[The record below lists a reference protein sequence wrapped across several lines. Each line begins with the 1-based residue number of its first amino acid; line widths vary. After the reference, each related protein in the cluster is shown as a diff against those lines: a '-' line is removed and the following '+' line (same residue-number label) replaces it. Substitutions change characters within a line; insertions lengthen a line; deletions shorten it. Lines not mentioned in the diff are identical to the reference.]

1 MGAVTRFVQNPGSNA
16 ICYYRYSSDA
26 QRDVSIVQQK
36 DAAHEYAEHH
46 GYHIIKEYDDPAY
59 SGTRDDRPAFQLML
73 YEVEKLRPAYLIL
86 WKTDRLSRD
95 RIDAVMAK
103 KRLRECG
110 VKIVYVAESI
120 PDDDE
125 ATQIL
130 MESIYEAMA
139 ASFIVSHRKN
149 VVRGMTY
156 NAENAFYN
164 GVKMLGYVGEVDHKY
179 EVDQATAPTVR
190 RIFKEYTEGVPMQK
204 ICDSLNNAGQK
215 TVRGNKFTVNSLRNI
230 LVNRAY
236 IGEYKFGKTLIP
248 DGMPRL
254 IDDET
259 FQKAQAKLEANK
271 RGGKG
276 AIKKLHPE
284 IEIEDYWLTGKICC
298 GLCGGTM
305 QGVSGTSRS
314 GSLYYYYSCINYR
327 KHTCTLK
334 YQRKELMEKIVLY
347 ILDDLINDPALRII
361 IAEKCYAY
369 HQAQN
374 DDNGAYEASIRA
386 QLKDV
391 EGKLNNLVKA
401 IEAGIFNSTTAE
413 RMNVL
418 ENQKS
423 MLNDALL
430 AEQNR
435 KKCDLTLNTI
445 VKFLSSLVGDINNPD
460 TRRRLLEFFI
470 DKIYVYPDK
479 MVLTFYYTDDR
490 RELPFEETVRL
501 IDNRKKIL
509 DMMNSPRPEG
519 VVPSCALEM
528 PLNDDDG
535 EENPDFF
542 P

>member
-179 EVDQATAPTVR
+179 EIDQATAPTVR

-460 TRRRLLEFFI
+460 TRHRLLDFFV
-470 DKIYVYPDK
+470 DKIYIYPDK

-490 RELPFEETVRL
+490 RELPFEETIRL
-501 IDNRKKIL
+501 IDNRQKIL
-509 DMMNSPRPEG
+509 DIMNSPRPEG

>member
-1 MGAVTRFVQNPGSNA
+1 VTS
-16 ICYYRYSSDA
+16 
-26 QRDVSIVQQK
+26 
-36 DAAHEYAEHH
+36 
-46 GYHIIKEYDDPAY
+46 
-59 SGTRDDRPAFQLML
+59 
-73 YEVEKLRPAYLIL
+73 
-86 WKTDRLSRD
+86 
-95 RIDAVMAK
+95 
-103 KRLRECG
+103 
-110 VKIVYVAESI
+110 
-120 PDDDE
+120 
-125 ATQIL
+125 
-130 MESIYEAMA
+130 
-139 ASFIVSHRKN
+139 
-149 VVRGMTY
+149 
-156 NAENAFYN
+156 
-164 GVKMLGYVGEVDHKY
+164 
-179 EVDQATAPTVR
+179 
-190 RIFKEYTEGVPMQK
+190 
-204 ICDSLNNAGQK
+204 
-215 TVRGNKFTVNSLRNI
+215 
-230 LVNRAY
+230 
-236 IGEYKFGKTLIP
+236 
-248 DGMPRL
+248 
-254 IDDET
+254 
-259 FQKAQAKLEANK
+259 
-271 RGGKG
+271 
-276 AIKKLHPE
+276 
-284 IEIEDYWLTGKICC
+284 
-298 GLCGGTM
+298 
-305 QGVSGTSRS
+305 
-314 GSLYYYYSCINYR
+314 
-327 KHTCTLK
+327 
-334 YQRKELMEKIVLY
+334 
-347 ILDDLINDPALRII
+347 
-361 IAEKCYAY
+361 
-369 HQAQN
+369 
-374 DDNGAYEASIRA
+374 EASILA

-501 IDNRKKIL
+501 IDNRKKIV

>member
-1 MGAVTRFVQNPGSNA
+1 MGAATRFIQNPGNNA

-460 TRRRLLEFFI
+460 TRRRLLDFFV

>member
-1 MGAVTRFVQNPGSNA
+1 MGAATRFVQNPGSNA

-36 DAAHEYAEHH
+36 DAAHEYAKAH
-46 GYHIIKEYDDPAY
+46 GYHIVKEYDDPAY

-95 RIDAVMAK
+95 RIDAVIAK

-149 VVRGMTY
+149 VVRGLTY
-156 NAENAFYN
+156 NAENALYN
-164 GVKMLGYVGEVDHKY
+164 GIKILGYTGQPNQKY
-179 EVDQATAPTVR
+179 EIDDTTAPIVR
-190 RIFKEYTEGVPMQK
+190 RIFREYTEGVPMQK
-204 ICDSLNNAGQK
+204 ICNSLNESGVTTN
-215 TVRGNKFTVNSLRNI
+215 RGNKFTVNSLHRI
-230 LVNRAY
+230 LANRAY
-236 IGEYKFGKTLIP
+236 IGEYKFGEVLIA
-248 DGMPRL
+248 DGIPR
-254 IDDET
+254 IIEDEV
-259 FQKAQAKLEANK
+259 FQKAQAKIEANR

-284 IEIEDYWLTGKICC
+284 IAIEDYWLTGKICC

-305 QGVSGTSRS
+305 QGVSGTSKR
-314 GSLYYYYSCINYR
+314 GALYYYYSCINYR
-327 KHTCTLK
+327 KHTCKLK

-347 ILDDLINDPALRII
+347 TLDDLVNDPALRLI

-374 DDNGAYEASIRA
+374 DDNGAYEASIKT

-391 EGKLNNLVKA
+391 EGKLDNLVKA

-413 RMNVL
+413 RMSVL

-435 KKCDLTLNTI
+435 KKYDLTLNTI

-460 TRRRLLEFFI
+460 TRRKLLDFFVN
-470 DKIYVYPDK
+470 KIYVYPDK

-490 RELPFEETVRL
+490 RELPFEETARL
-501 IDNRKKIL
+501 IDSRQKIL
-509 DMMNSPRPEG
+509 DLMNSPRPQG
-519 VVPSCALEM
+519 APPACPPVLPS
-528 PLNDDDG
+528 NG
-535 EENPDFF
+535 KEEKPDFF